1 MTYVDQFN
9 YILSCYGVKMAYYF
23 DEPFQAN
30 AHVVPVMC
38 PICRKIISGS
48 LALSNDSD
56 TGFADSNF
64 KIDDVKPC
72 CGFQDTINHEQL
84 RRRFIRQK
92 NLALHLQVLFSR
104 FELRQPEPVGFRCL
118 HKERKPTD
126 SISTQDRTGG
136 DVYQQKREIHVQKK
150 IADNR
155 SKLPTIQPH
164 LPHNSTRRYN
174 PNPRRSSGLCRET
187 RSFCGGY
194 QRPRLVRVP
203 HQGRSYC

>member
-1 MTYVDQFN
+1 M
-9 YILSCYGVKMAYYF
+9 IA
-23 DEPFQAN
+23 
-30 AHVVPVMC
+30 
-38 PICRKIISGS
+38 I
-48 LALSNDSD
+48 LALQTQTSRLTMSSHV
-56 TGFADSNF
+56 ADFKTLSTMSSCEDVNF
-64 KIDDVKPC
+64 MLIYPTKEPC
-72 CGFQDTINHEQL
+72 LTFT
-84 RRRFIRQK
+84 
-92 NLALHLQVLFSR
+92 
-104 FELRQPEPVGFRCL
+104 EPVGFRCL